1 MSRRDV
7 IGEAGE
13 QPNENDNLVEL
24 HKSEHPQNAQQIEE
38 QIKDKHEQNN
48 PSDKAKQHSISTYL
62 VIFQWILLIFCVFSN
77 IYLLSKP
84 SVQCECDGSSAQSQI
99 ISTNPTTNPP
109 TNHPTTAP
117 ITSYPTRSSI
127 DPTAFPSFQ
136 PTPKPTSN
144 PSLDQTMDP
153 SRFPSSSPTISPS
166 SNPSFE
172 PTVAPTCRPSSDPS
186 TGPTK
191 QPTRHPSIGPTA
203 HPSVSPS
210 EYPSE
215 SPTYFDGSFVGDY
228 KYSFRSTSHSFWLL
242 CDGQWLDITQYS
254 LLFDVIGFQFG
265 NYYNSTNLI
274 SYFRVPDA
282 RDSVVG
288 VIGSVHSMGE
298 RIGNETHSLSERE
311 MPEHIHYYID
321 DGCCG
326 ECGTPQT
333 GPYIGR
339 GCTQSH
345 YYAYYLERSATF
357 STTTYT
363 SQSGA
368 NESFSLMQPTKFIG
382 NLFVHSGEINS

>member
-13 QPNENDNLVEL
+13 KPSNENDNLVEL

-38 QIKDKHEQNN
+38 QIKDKHEQHN

-144 PSLDQTMDP
+144 PSFDETMDP
-153 SRFPSSSPTISPS
+153 TRGPSSSPTISPS

-172 PTVAPTCRPSSDPS
+172 PTVAPTRRPSSDPS

-228 KYSFRSTSHSFWLL
+228 KYSFRSTSHGFWLL
-242 CDGQWLDITQYS
+242 CDGQWFNITQYS
-254 LLFDVIGFQFG
+254 LLYDVIGHTFG
-265 NYYNSTNLI
+265 HYYNGTTH
-274 SYFRVPDA
+274 YFRVPDA
-282 RDSVVG
+282 RDTVMGVVG
-288 VIGSVHSMGE
+288 SAHSMGKH
-298 RIGNETHSLSERE
+298 IGNETHKLSQSET
-311 MPEHIHYYID
+311 PEHIHHFV
-321 DGCCG
+321 G
-326 ECGTPQT
+326 EGAAECVSGGSGTYVARFCVE
-333 GPYIGR
+333 GG
-339 GCTQSH
+339 H
-345 YYAYYLERSATF
+345 FLDYLQHAPTLDPSWETSA
-357 STTTYT
+357 
-363 SQSGA
+363 SGG
-368 NESFSLMQPTKFIG
+368 NQSFSLMQPTKFIG
-382 NLFVHSGEINS
+382 NLFVYSGEIHS

>member
-13 QPNENDNLVEL
+13 KPSNENDNLVEL

-127 DPTAFPSFQ
+127 NPTAFPSFQ

-172 PTVAPTCRPSSDPS
+172 PTVAPTRRPSSDPS

-191 QPTRHPSIGPTA
+191 QPTRVPSD
-203 HPSVSPS
+203 
-210 EYPSE
+210 YPSQ
-215 SPTYFDGSFVGDY
+215 SPTYFDGYFVGDY
-228 KYSFRSTSHSFWLL
+228 KYSFRNESHGFWLL
-242 CDGQWLDITQYS
+242 CHGQWLDITRYPS
-254 LLFDVIGFQFG
+254 LYDVMAYQFG
-265 NYYNSTNLI
+265 HYYDSNTNI

-282 RDSVVG
+282 RDTVMGVV
-288 VIGSVHSMGE
+288 GSVHPMGE
-298 RIGNETHSLSERE
+298 KIGNETYTLSEGE
-311 MPEHIHYYID
+311 MPGHTHWF
-321 DGCCG
+321 G
-326 ECGTPQT
+326 
-333 GPYIGR
+333 GP
-339 GCTQSH
+339 
-345 YYAYYLERSATF
+345 
-357 STTTYT
+357 
-363 SQSGA
+363 
-368 NESFSLMQPTKFIG
+368 
-382 NLFVHSGEINS
+382 HSGTCVGDMGTGTNLALACGSHSVYEYRLQKTPTAEDVWQTQNSGENQSFPVDATY